1 VVLDTRLERCIT
13 WQVLNNFSVCKWNQ
27 IIINLFLVMY
37 GRISVISK
45 SVTLIQHLSN
55 EGLQKKDWL
64 TTPRI
69 IELKQLDLILI

>member
-1 VVLDTRLERCIT
+1 
-13 WQVLNNFSVCKWNQ
+13 
-27 IIINLFLVMY
+27 MY

-45 SVTLIQHLSN
+45 AVTLIQHLSN

-69 IELKQLDLILI
+69 IELKQLDLILIWNQGHGPLEF